1 VYFGGI
7 PAGRPEPLARAYVGV
22 GWSATPQRAGA
33 HERIP
38 FARPRSAHARLV
50 CAGFVPAFSVS
61 TQPDVDFGWNVA
73 GIILGALSE
82 QLYYALSLALPPR
95 ATPA

>member
-1 VYFGGI
+1 
-7 PAGRPEPLARAYVGV
+7 
-22 GWSATPQRAGA
+22 
-33 HERIP
+33 
-38 FARPRSAHARLV
+38 
-50 CAGFVPAFSVS
+50 VS